1 MSKRLIAVSGTT
13 LIGAYSATIMGVK
26 IMMHKLDAVFNGVT
40 NDSNV
45 EIYITSSML
54 IDLGSYED
62 TCNIIRT
69 SDTRAVIEFRNAVI
83 KCKRII

>member
-13 LIGAYSATIMGVK
+13 LIGAYSATIIGIK
-26 IMMHKLDAVFNGVT
+26 IMMSKLDNKFNGVT
-40 NDSNV
+40 NSSNV
-45 EIYITSSML
+45 EIYITSSTV
-54 IDLGSYED
+54 IDLGEHNE

-69 SDTRAVIEFRNAVI
+69 SDTRAAIEFRNAVI

>member
-1 MSKRLIAVSGTT
+1 MSKRFIAVSGTT
-13 LIGAYSATIMGVK
+13 IIGVYSATIIGIK
-26 IMMHKLDAVFNGVT
+26 IMMSRLDNKFNPVT
-40 NDSNV
+40 NSSNV

>member
-13 LIGAYSATIMGVK
+13 LIGVYSATIIGIK
-26 IMMHKLDAVFNGVT
+26 IMISKLDNKFNPVT
-40 NDSNV
+40 NSSNV
-45 EIYITSSML
+45 EVYITSSTV